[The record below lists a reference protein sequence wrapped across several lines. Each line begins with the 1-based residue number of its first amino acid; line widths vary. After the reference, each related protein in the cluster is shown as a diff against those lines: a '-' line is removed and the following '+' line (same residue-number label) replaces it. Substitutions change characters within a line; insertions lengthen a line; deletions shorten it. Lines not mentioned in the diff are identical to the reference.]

1 VPLVGSAGPW
11 ALSLPRV
18 LDALHWDLAIRHG
31 WAAGRNPHAP
41 DRVEVIA
48 REVEAAF
55 PGGDGQPDPIRY
67 AARLA
72 TAIAQRPPYLAGNLA
87 LALVAI
93 LVALGRSGLQLQAP
107 EGEAVAVLSA
117 LADRAITREQLTRWI
132 MRYAAE
138 LTPAP
143 RSATE

>member
-1 VPLVGSAGPW
+1 MSSIGSAGPT
-11 ALSLPRV
+11 ALSLPVV

-31 WAAGRNPHAP
+31 WAAGRNPDGP

-48 REVEAAF
+48 REVKAAF
-55 PGGDGQPDPIRY
+55 PVADGPPDPIRY

-72 TAIAQRPPYLAGNLA
+72 TAIAQRAPYVAGNLA

-93 LVALGRSGLQLQAP
+93 LVVLGRSGLQLQAP

-117 LADRAITREQLTRWI
+117 LGERAIDREQLTRWI
-132 MRYAAE
+132 IRHTAE
-138 LTPAP
+138 RGLGP
-143 RSATE
+143 R